1 MASYYLCKESRTRSL
16 SFQIELFTNSTSDMI
31 FSRVNIPSAKMSCL
45 LGSYQHTDRPGQSL
59 PLPACMPPDTQRPEL
74 QAKWPNDS
82 YSIPQALF
90 SLSSPLNYLIIDLIL
105 VTETATCLFFIDF
118 RLLPHQHE
126 AGFVVSGMC
135 LAKKSAFSS
144 PLYR

>member
-1 MASYYLCKESRTRSL
+1 MFRESTTRSL
-16 SFQIELFTNSTSDMI
+16 LFQIELFTNSTSDMI

-45 LGSYQHTDRPGQSL
+45 LGSYQHTGRSGQSL
-59 PLPACMPPDTQRPEL
+59 PLPACMPPGIQRSKL

-82 YSIPQALF
+82 YSIPQVLF
-90 SLSSPLNYLIIDLIL
+90 SLSSPQNYLIIDLIL
-105 VTETATCLFFIDF
+105 VTETSTCLFSIDF
-118 RLLPHQHE
+118 HFLPHQHKADFIVNE
-126 AGFVVSGMC
+126 MC